1 MISSKY
7 TTDSNINIYFNFKT
21 NWTRDDMKMA
31 MAMEMGMKMGM
42 GIRMIL
48 VSREIERECVCVPL
62 GGGPPAEIALR
73 RDKKFSKAY
82 I

>member
-48 VSREIERECVCVPL
+48 VSREIERECVC
-62 GGGPPAEIALR
+62 ASR
-73 RDKKFSKAY
+73 RGTPRGNRTAP
-82 I
+82 